1 MDSSIDLNK
10 ASNADR
16 DLNIIANL
24 NELGEAYG
32 NKNAKDAIRELME
45 VYNTLF
51 PQKGLVAQELDRKE
65 STPKKTRPFL
75 KRAGNV
81 AKRAG
86 KFAIGTSREVA
97 RGVGMATQIMIP

>member
-1 MDSSIDLNK
+1 MDSSIVLNK

-24 NELGEAYG
+24 KELGEAYG
-32 NKNAKDAIRELME
+32 NENAKDAIQKLME

-65 STPKKTRPFL
+65 STPKKTRQLL
-75 KRAGNV
+75 KRAGNAV
-81 AKRAG
+81 RKAG

-97 RGVGMATQIMIP
+97 RGVGMAAQIMIP

>member
-45 VYNTLF
+45 VYQTLF
-51 PQKGLVAQELDRKE
+51 PQEGLVAQELDRKE
-65 STPKKTRPFL
+65 TTSKKGRPVL
-75 KRAGNV
+75 KRARNV
-81 AKRAG
+81 AKMIGRT
-86 KFAIGTSREVA
+86 AIGTTREIA
-97 RGVGMATQIMIP
+97 RGVGMAAQIMIP